1 VCAQNAIFCSQVFVL
16 EKQFLID
23 QTGDVGEQAYPFV
36 FFHLEP
42 PSYPASSIRSDFLPL
57 RAEEPEIHCVPGLG
71 ALFAVL
77 GLGTIQ
83 DFLSRG
89 QGTPDVLVPPASTS
103 SVNS

>member
-1 VCAQNAIFCSQVFVL
+1 
-16 EKQFLID
+16 
-23 QTGDVGEQAYPFV
+23 
-36 FFHLEP
+36 
-42 PSYPASSIRSDFLPL
+42 LPL